1 MLFEP
6 YSASVTGMLRAT
18 ASRNALSVKGSHARV
33 ARESALT
40 GVKYIRNTFV
50 TVTELSVTRTY
61 SVTLCFIKKS
71 LPRTE
76 GTFFVSVS
84 DYLSSEKYLMVRTIW
99 LV

>member
-1 MLFEP
+1 MCEREGGIASECASEKGVLLFEP

-18 ASRNALSVKGSHARV
+18 ASRSALSVKDVARV

-61 SVTLCFIKKS
+61 SVTL
-71 LPRTE
+71 
-76 GTFFVSVS
+76 
-84 DYLSSEKYLMVRTIW
+84 
-99 LV
+99 

>member
-1 MLFEP
+1 MRRAFPAATETLKVIALIGCNTVTSECASEKGVLLFEP

-50 TVTELSVTRTY
+50 TVTELSVTRMY
-61 SVTLCFIKKS
+61 SVTL
-71 LPRTE
+71 
-76 GTFFVSVS
+76 
-84 DYLSSEKYLMVRTIW
+84 
-99 LV
+99 

>member
-1 MLFEP
+1 
-6 YSASVTGMLRAT
+6 MLRAT

>member
-1 MLFEP
+1 
-6 YSASVTGMLRAT
+6 MLRAA

-76 GTFFVSVS
+76 GTFFVPVS

>member
-1 MLFEP
+1 
-6 YSASVTGMLRAT
+6 MLRAT

-61 SVTLCFIKKS
+61 SVTLCFIKNPFRERKG
-71 LPRTE
+71 R
-76 GTFFVSVS
+76 FFVPVS